1 MRRRDFIKVVTGSAV
16 AWPLAARA
24 QQPRVPA
31 IGFLDSRSPEAVV
44 SRLTAFRQGLK
55 EVGYVEGE
63 NIAIVYRWAENKND
77 RLPELAA
84 DLVQRQVAVI
94 LTVGAPAIFAA
105 KTATTTIP
113 TLFVLAEDPVRLGL
127 VSSLAH
133 PGGNMTGINFLSA
146 EVTTKRLE
154 FLRQLVPHATR
165 IAVLVNPSDATR
177 AEVTVRDAKAAART
191 MGLEIQVLN
200 ADTADEIDEAFEKSA
215 RERFDALFMAATPFL
230 SIHLVQMA
238 QLAAFYRLP
247 TAHYERAFTEAG
259 GLMSYGSD
267 IPEAFR
273 QAGVYGGRIL
283 KGEKPAELPVVQSSK
298 FELSINLRTVR
309 MLGLTVPTQ
318 LLATADR
325 VID

>member
-1 MRRRDFIKVVTGSAV
+1 MRRREFITLLGGAAT
-16 AWPLAARA
+16 AWPLVARA

-31 IGFLDSRSPEAVV
+31 IGFLDSRSPDAVV
-44 SRLTAFRQGLK
+44 SRLIAFRQGLK

-63 NIAIVYRWAENKND
+63 NITIVYRWAENKND
-77 RLPELAA
+77 RLPELAV

-94 LTVGAPAIFAA
+94 LAVGEPATFAA
-105 KTATTTIP
+105 KVATTTIP
-113 TLFVLAEDPVRLGL
+113 TVFILAEDPGRLGL

-133 PGGNMTGINFLSA
+133 PGGNMTGINFLAA

-154 FLRQLVPHATR
+154 FLRQLVPRATR
-165 IAVLVNPSDATR
+165 IAVLVNPSDAAR
-177 AEVTVRDAKAAART
+177 AEVTLRDAEAAART

-200 ADTADEIDEAFEKSA
+200 ADTADEIDSGFEKSA
-215 RERFDALFMAATPFL
+215 REHLDALFVAATPFL

-247 TAHYERAFTEAG
+247 AAHYQREFTEAG

-298 FELSINLRTVR
+298 FELAINMRTAR
-309 MLGLTVPTQ
+309 MLGLTVPTH